1 VQQRVRERCNAEVAT
16 ASEKPRGPGCSGEQQ
31 TQGCERERR
40 DQQLRG
46 EVVVGT
52 LTDEQ
57 RSTLFGRLFLPLD
70 LNSASSDEIM
80 LIPGMT
86 ARMAHE
92 FEEYRPYTSLE
103 QFRREIGKYV
113 DANEVARLERY
124 VTRRIDFP
132 EAAPAGRLDGT
143 VDARLRRHADGRRFG
158 HERRRSPGRLTRGAE
173 LRDFSARPSWAREV
187 RTTRP

>member
-70 LNSASSDEIM
+70 LNSASRDEIM

-113 DANEVARLERY
+113 DANEVARLEQYVFVPLDLNSASREAIMTIPGMTARMAHEFEEYRPYTSLEQFRREIGKYVDANEVARLERY
-124 VTRRIDFP
+124 VTI
-132 EAAPAGRLDGT
+132 
-143 VDARLRRHADGRRFG
+143 
-158 HERRRSPGRLTRGAE
+158 AE
-173 LRDFSARPSWAREV
+173 
-187 RTTRP
+187 